1 MSDNLKETIIARS
14 FQDESLMGVKVDLSV
29 VLGRSTLRIYQM
41 LKLGRGAVIELEQQ
55 TNDPVE
61 VLANDIPIAR
71 GEVIVTSDG
80 KIGVTLTE
88 LLMSRAES
96 EKEDE
101 RTLLKK
107 EIMLEKEVEK
117 ASANM
122 RLEETATEDM
132 HDE

>member
-1 MSDNLKETIIARS
+1 MSADLKETVIARS

-41 LKLGRGAVIELEQQ
+41 LKLGRGAVIELDQH

-61 VLANDIPIAR
+61 ILANDIPIAK
-71 GEVIVTSDG
+71 GEVIVTHDG

-88 LLMSRAES
+88 LLMSRNNPDN
-96 EKEDE
+96 EDE
-101 RTLLKK
+101 RMLLKK
-107 EIMLEKEVEK
+107 ELMLEREAEK
-117 ASANM
+117 AAGA
-122 RLEETATEDM
+122 EENVTEDM